1 MIEKFDTDL
10 FTESIP
16 GSSWALEPG
25 TLPMDKPPATV
36 DLKEAFYSM
45 TEGLDKKRTKRNIIK
60 LVNSGI
66 SIQAIAETLT
76 KQGVNEGAFNPDL
89 AEILNFPLAMKIFQI
104 VDGKVSNI
112 KVFNEMLQLE
122 EPDYEEMLTIQEKLA
137 PKNVD
142 SDPELDELDRKI
154 SDSLENMEEDTPQG
168 FMPLP
173 EKGVI

>member
-1 MIEKFDTDL
+1 
-10 FTESIP
+10 
-16 GSSWALEPG
+16 
-25 TLPMDKPPATV
+25 
-36 DLKEAFYSM
+36 
-45 TEGLDKKRTKRNIIK
+45 
-60 LVNSGI
+60 
-66 SIQAIAETLT
+66 
-76 KQGVNEGAFNPDL
+76 
-89 AEILNFPLAMKIFQI
+89 MKIFQI

-122 EPDYEEMLTIQEKLA
+122 EPDDEEMLTIQEKLA